1 MKEEQPVDSAV
12 FLCDVGFLINH
23 HCCVACLT
31 GKVSREKV
39 QKKNN
44 VNMIAKLFAI
54 MLSLA
59 VHQLSK
65 DISQAIN
72 GTLFSVLSSKDGR
85 MSCFRGF
92 SSLYVERFKLCD
104 I

>member
-1 MKEEQPVDSAV
+1 MKEEQLVDSAV

-44 VNMIAKLFAI
+44 VNMIAKLFDLNYAI
-54 MLSLA
+54 YKQNELRGIYIHLDSLKGFT
-59 VHQLSK
+59 QK
-65 DISQAIN
+65 Q
-72 GTLFSVLSSKDGR
+72 TLNFN
-85 MSCFRGF
+85 F
-92 SSLYVERFKLCD
+92 LC
-104 I
+104 

>member
-12 FLCDVGFLINH
+12 FLRDVGFLIDH
-23 HCCVACLT
+23 HCCVACVT

-44 VNMIAKLFAI
+44 VNMIAKLFTI

-59 VHQLSK
+59 DQLVCVCLHQLSK
-65 DISQAIN
+65 DVSQAIN
-72 GTLFSVLSSKDGR
+72 GTVFCAFFNR
-85 MSCFRGF
+85 
-92 SSLYVERFKLCD
+92 
-104 I
+104 